1 MIIACNSC
9 DKKFIVPDNAVT
21 AAGRLV
27 QCSSCGNKWTQY
39 PIKKTEKKEV
49 KKIKKNINKPKTKKN
64 DIPTYSQEYL
74 QKKHGIKII
83 DPSSIANNSSKRKS
97 GNLKTKNT
105 NIGYGFYSYLITL
118 IIILIFMLG
127 ALNLTKDI
135 IIYSYPNLE
144 IYINHLYETL
154 NSFKVIISD
163 IIFSY

>member
-1 MIIACNSC
+1 MIITCNSC

-21 AAGRLV
+21 VAGRLV

-49 KKIKKNINKPKTKKN
+49 KKIKKSISKLKTKKN

-74 QKKHGIKII
+74 QEKHGIKII
-83 DPSSIANNSSKRKS
+83 DPSSITSNSSKRKIS
-97 GNLKTKNT
+97 NLKTK
-105 NIGYGFYSYLITL
+105 NIGYGFYGYLITL
-118 IIILIFMLG
+118 IIVLIFMLG

-154 NSFKVIISD
+154 NSFKVMISD
-163 IIFSY
+163 IIFSYQS

>member
-1 MIIACNSC
+1 MIITCNSC

-49 KKIKKNINKPKTKKN
+49 KKIKKSISKLKTKKN

-74 QKKHGIKII
+74 QEKHGIKII
-83 DPSSIANNSSKRKS
+83 DPSSITSNLSKRKNS
-97 GNLKTKNT
+97 NLKTKN
-105 NIGYGFYSYLITL
+105 IGYSFYGYLITL
-118 IIILIFMLG
+118 IIVLIFMLG

-154 NSFKVIISD
+154 NSFKVMISD
-163 IIFSY
+163 IIFSYQS